1 MRGEKGDRGLS
12 EQETEW
18 CGVRVVIDDATVGL
32 LEMSVPD
39 AEPDQRPIFRVT
51 SSTAS
56 LVAHDF
62 ELYMPSLV
70 RMAHDWK
77 EKKGRRMREL
87 EAERRGGSA

>member
-1 MRGEKGDRGLS
+1 MGEKGDRGLS
-12 EQETEW
+12 KQETEW

-32 LEMSVPD
+32 LEMSAPD
-39 AEPDQRPIFRVT
+39 AEPNQRPVFRVT

-56 LVAHDF
+56 LVARDF

-87 EAERRGGSA
+87 EAERKGGSA

>member
-1 MRGEKGDRGLS
+1 MNFSDS
-12 EQETEW
+12 
-18 CGVRVVIDDATVGL
+18 L

-56 LVAHDF
+56 LVARDF

-77 EKKGRRMREL
+77 EEKGRLMREL
-87 EAERRGGSA
+87 AAGRKGGRA

>member
-32 LEMSVPD
+32 LEMSAPD
-39 AEPDQRPIFRVT
+39 AEPDQSPAFRVT

-56 LVAHDF
+56 LVARDF

-77 EKKGRRMREL
+77 EKKGRRMQEL
-87 EAERRGGSA
+87 AEERKGGSA

>member
-1 MRGEKGDRGLS
+1 MRDEKGYRGLS
-12 EQETEW
+12 EQEAEW

-39 AEPDQRPIFRVT
+39 SEPNQRPAFRVT

-56 LVAHDF
+56 LFAQDF

-77 EKKGRRMREL
+77 EEKGRLMREL
-87 EAERRGGSA
+87 AAGRKGGRA